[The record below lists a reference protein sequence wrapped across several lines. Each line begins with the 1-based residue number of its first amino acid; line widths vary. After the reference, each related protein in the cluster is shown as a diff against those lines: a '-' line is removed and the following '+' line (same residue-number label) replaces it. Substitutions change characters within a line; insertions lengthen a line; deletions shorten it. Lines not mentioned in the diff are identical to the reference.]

1 MRFGSLTLGAAAL
14 ILLPNVQAAKADI
27 ADLVRGQSVSL
38 SAVVDRIPDEDEI
51 VLKDATGQI
60 LVYLGPA
67 VQLPQIG
74 ETVVVEG
81 VVDDD
86 GPREINA
93 TRLIRADGSSQTLRG
108 YE

>member
-1 MRFGSLTLGAAAL
+1 MRFGSITFGAVGV
-14 ILLPNVQAAKADI
+14 ILLANMQAADADI
-27 ADLVRGQSVSL
+27 ADLIRGQSVSL

-51 VLKDATGQI
+51 VLKDETGRI

-67 VQLPQIG
+67 VQLPQVG